1 MYQKTIQSKH
11 ITSSVIGS
19 ADTQWL
25 SISCLQL
32 TPKFWQQFK
41 SIYLKLIEVTKG
53 QTCLGKKT
61 QLVSWCTLPCSSENN
76 RHLCKQRNV
85 QVSVCDQSCLGLHL
99 MMKNIKWLN
108 SVLNN
113 IWYINYILLLCV
125 MLAMCEAHITLIAQL
140 CHPLTLIIAV
150 WRQT

>member
-1 MYQKTIQSKH
+1 MDQHTPMAQYILFTTYSKVLTAIQ
-11 ITSSVIGS
+11 VY
-19 ADTQWL
+19 L
-25 SISCLQL
+25 SQVNWSNKRSNML
-32 TPKFWQQFK
+32 
-41 SIYLKLIEVTKG
+41 G
-53 QTCLGKKT
+53 QKT

-85 QVSVCDQSCLGLHL
+85 QVSVCDQSCLGLYL
-99 MMKNIKWLN
+99 MMKNIRWLN

-113 IWYINYILLLCV
+113 IWYINYILQLCV